1 MGASGKNRL
10 SLLENEQV
18 LAFCEFGRDFMG
30 FRGQITGDIFGINF
44 IKKCVFME
52 QIHSNLVQ
60 IYDAKCDFYECDG
73 LVSDKKGI
81 ALCVL
86 SADCLP
92 LLLWHKKG
100 FVAALHSGRKGSF
113 ENILKNAVGTVK
125 SLDESVKNEDF
136 TLIIA
141 PGICAKN
148 YEISGDILD
157 FVRKNFSEFLE
168 ADLDFGR
175 ANFGGILDANL
186 GEKSMLNLS
195 ENSSSNLSKN
205 SLPNLSKNSPL
216 NLSENSPKNRLNLK
230 ALIKKQAE
238 NLGIKNVLDAGICT
252 FEDTRFFSYRRDKT
266 KARFVS
272 VVVLK

>member
-30 FRGQITGDIFGINF
+30 FRGQITGDIFGTNF

-60 IYDAKCDFYECDG
+60 IYDAKRDFYECDG

-113 ENILKNAVGTVK
+113 ENILKNAASAVK

-157 FVRKNFSEFLE
+157 FARKNFGEFLE
-168 ADLDFGR
+168 ADLDFGK
-175 ANFGGILDANL
+175 ANL
-186 GEKSMLNLS
+186 GEK
-195 ENSSSNLSKN
+195 
-205 SLPNLSKNSPL
+205 SPL
-216 NLSENSPKNRLNLK
+216 NLSENSLKNRLNLK
-230 ALIKKQAE
+230 ALIKKQAK

>member
-30 FRGQITGDIFGINF
+30 FRGQITGDIFGTNF

-60 IYDAKCDFYECDG
+60 IYGAKRDFYECDG

-113 ENILKNAVGTVK
+113 ENILKNAASAIK

-157 FVRKNFSEFLE
+157 FARKNFGEFLE
-168 ADLDFGR
+168 AD
-175 ANFGGILDANL
+175 
-186 GEKSMLNLS
+186 
-195 ENSSSNLSKN
+195 SN
-205 SLPNLSKNSPL
+205 KNSPL